1 MKDQTYIDHL
11 VRRITWDD
19 LDKNYLESLV
29 RTARAEDIEG
39 LGLAVKPKVAADITT
54 RSLTPSIKTKTYL
67 CARAIW

>member
-1 MKDQTYIDHL
+1 MKDKTYIDHL

-39 LGLAVKPKVAADITT
+39 
-54 RSLTPSIKTKTYL
+54 
-67 CARAIW
+67 